1 MKKQLRQLLQ
11 SQRERIIKF
20 IIMLAPNICGYA
32 GEQMF
37 SRQLKAAR
45 LPKIEFDSVQLIEI
59 AQSFS
64 IGKERLVQAM
74 PYLLSEYGRQAGK
87 QFRIDWQ
94 NVPASVVLD
103 YVYGIDSIFNF
114 RGWTI
119 GIDVTVNPNAIADK
133 NAKIQ
138 RLKPLWSAIGVD
150 YCAIALIHKNCSVEE
165 TTAAL
170 RLIIKGATVIE
181 F

>member
-1 MKKQLRQLLQ
+1 MIT
-11 SQRERIIKF
+11 SQV
-20 IIMLAPNICGYA
+20 CGYA

-37 SRQLKAAR
+37 GRQLKAAR
-45 LPKIEFDSVQLIEI
+45 LPRVEFDSVQLIEI

-64 IGKERLVQAM
+64 IGKERLVYAM
-74 PYLLSEYGRQAGK
+74 PYLLSEYGRQVGK
-87 QFRIDWQ
+87 QFKIDWQ
-94 NVPASVVLD
+94 NVPASVILD
-103 YVYGIDSIFNF
+103 YVYGIDNIFNF

-133 NAKIQ
+133 SVKIQ
-138 RLKPLWSAIGVD
+138 KLKPLWSAIGVD
-150 YCAIALIHKNCSVEE
+150 YGAIALISKSRSVRE

-170 RLIIKGATVIE
+170 RLIIQGATVIE

>member
-1 MKKQLRQLLQ
+1 
-11 SQRERIIKF
+11 
-20 IIMLAPNICGYA
+20 MLAPNICGYA

-37 SRQLKAAR
+37 SRLLLAAR
-45 LPKIEFDSVQLIEI
+45 LPRVKFDSVELIEI

-64 IGKERLVQAM
+64 IGKKRLVQAM
-74 PYLLSEYGRQAGK
+74 PYLLSEYGRQVGK
-87 QFRIDWQ
+87 HFKIDWQ
-94 NVPASVVLD
+94 DVPASVILD

-119 GIDVTVNPNAIADK
+119 GIDVTINSEAIYGK
-133 NAKIQ
+133 SEKLK
-138 RLKPLWSAIGVD
+138 RLKPLWSAIGID
-150 YCAIALIHKNCSVEE
+150 YGAIALIHRNCTVKE

-170 RLIIKGATVIE
+170 RLIIQGATVIE

>member
-1 MKKQLRQLLQ
+1 
-11 SQRERIIKF
+11 
-20 IIMLAPNICGYA
+20 MLAPNICGYA

-37 SRQLKAAR
+37 SRLLLAAR
-45 LPKIEFDSVQLIEI
+45 LPRVEFDSVELIEV

-64 IGKERLVQAM
+64 IGKKRLVQAM
-74 PYLLSEYGRQAGK
+74 PYLLSEYGRQVGK
-87 QFRIDWQ
+87 QFKIDWQ
-94 NVPASVVLD
+94 DVPASVILD

-119 GIDVTVNPNAIADK
+119 GIDVTVNPEAIYDK
-133 NAKIQ
+133 SEKLK
-138 RLKPLWSAIGVD
+138 RLKSLWSAIGID
-150 YCAIALIHKNCSVEE
+150 YGAIALIHRNCTVKE

-170 RLIIKGATVIE
+170 RLIIQGATVIK

>member
-1 MKKQLRQLLQ
+1 MIT
-11 SQRERIIKF
+11 SQV
-20 IIMLAPNICGYA
+20 CGYA
-32 GEQMF
+32 GEQIF

-59 AQSFS
+59 AQSFP

-87 QFRIDWQ
+87 QFKIDWQ
-94 NVPASVVLD
+94 NVPASVILD
-103 YVYGIDSIFNF
+103 YVYGIDNIFNF

-133 NAKIQ
+133 SVKIQ
-138 RLKPLWSAIGVD
+138 KLKPLWSAIGVD
-150 YCAIALIHKNCSVEE
+150 YGAIALIKESCSVEE